1 MILLMTTAPPEKSP
15 WGAANRI
22 PPLGLAYIAAV
33 LEKEGF
39 EVEILDNYMLNRSI
53 EDVKLQVKKL
63 NPETVG
69 IGCSS
74 NTYQRCVETA
84 KAVKQVLPS
93 CKVVVGGPHPSFM
106 PESMLQHPE
115 IDYVVMGEGERA
127 MLELAINIRKR
138 ASASA
143 FASIPGIAYNHEGKT
158 VKNAQSFIKD
168 LDQLPFP
175 ARHLL
180 PMHLYFRAID
190 YLDVEP
196 VTTMTVL
203 RGCPYNCNWCNVKGL
218 WGATCRAFGPARV
231 VAEIVHLVKNY
242 GMKGIYF
249 MGDNFTIN
257 KKRTM
262 QLCELIK
269 ESKLDIEWACDTG
282 VDQISQ
288 ELLKAMKAAG
298 CRTIWFGVESGS
310 PAILKKINRGI
321 TTQQVEDAIRLCKE
335 EGVQTAVSFML
346 GIPGETTK
354 DMKATYEFAKKI
366 DPDWCHFNIF
376 IAYPGCYLYE
386 EILRDGL
393 YDRLEDFLAYVKT
406 EDFNYESLLETQRR
420 FHRAFN
426 RRPKRI
432 LRKIRREG
440 PVNVLRQGLALR
452 Q

>member
-1 MILLMTTAPPEKSP
+1 MTTAPPEKSP

-39 EVEILDNYMLNRSI
+39 EVEILDNYMLKKPI

-63 NPETVG
+63 NPEIVG

-74 NTYQRCVETA
+74 NTYQRCEENA

-115 IDYVVMGEGERA
+115 IDYVVMGEGKRA

-138 ASASA
+138 ASDSA

-231 VAEIVHLVKNY
+231 VTEIDHLVKNY
-242 GMKGIYF
+242 GIKGIYF

-269 ESKLDIEWACDTG
+269 ESKLGIEWACDTG

-298 CRTIWFGVESGS
+298 CRTIWFGVESGY

-321 TTQQVEDAIRLCKE
+321 TTQQVEQTIKLCKE
-335 EGVQTAVSFML
+335 EGVKTAVSFML
-346 GIPGETTK
+346 GIPGETVK

-440 PVNVLRQGLALR
+440 PVNVLRHRLIPR
-452 Q
+452 